1 MDAVALD
8 GLRAAQAAAG
18 HAWASAVA
26 SWVAIGVNVVGLL
39 FIWAQ
44 LRSNQES
51 VRAAAKGADAAAVAA
66 RIALMSERPWIQHFI
81 DQNLTIEVR
90 DGALEIDL
98 NWRWT
103 NVGNTPAIRVVH
115 LFKLVKDDDV
125 SLYDAC
131 ETAALLI
138 SPAPILFPDQSSQ
151 SSEPVLLGPNDE
163 TAAAGWRFRLIIAYS
178 IPGDPER
185 RITAGDY
192 RLKKGRPAGQANRM
206 YPDMAVSWEADIQ
219 PAVLSYAVNT

>member
-1 MDAVALD
+1 MDLIALD

-26 SWVAIGVNVVGLL
+26 GWVAIAVNAVGLV

-44 LRSNQES
+44 LRSNREA

-81 DQNLTIEVR
+81 DQNLKIEVR

-98 NWRWT
+98 KWRWT
-103 NVGNTPAIRVVH
+103 NVGNTPAVRVVH
-115 LFKLVKDDDV
+115 LFKLVRDDDV

-131 ETAALLI
+131 EMASLLA
-138 SPAPILFPDQSSQ
+138 SPAPILFPNQSDE
-151 SSEPVLLGPNDE
+151 SSEPVLLGVNDE
-163 TAAAGWRFRLIIAYS
+163 TANAGWRFRLILAYS

-192 RLKKGRPAGQANRM
+192 RLKKGRPADSGGRM
-206 YPDMAVSWEADIQ
+206 YPNMAINWEADIQ
-219 PAVLSYAVNT
+219 PVILSHAINT